1 MSGRD
6 LRIGE
11 RSVTVYEDGAQTG
24 PAILYHHGTPA
35 AGGPYPTWVD
45 DARGRGARL
54 ISYDRPGYG
63 GSSAVPGRTV
73 ADAAADSAAIMDAL
87 GIDDFVTWGIS
98 GGAPHALACAAFLP
112 DRVSAV
118 ACLGGIAPFDAPGL
132 NYFRGMG
139 EDNLIEFGL
148 AMAGREYLEPYLER
162 AAEQMMGALAGDL
175 ADEVASLVSAPD
187 RLALEAGVAEYWAAT
202 MPVNFAAGVGGWLDD
217 DLAFKTPFG
226 FALDTIAVPALVVHG
241 HQDQFV
247 PVDHGD
253 WLARIIPGAEAWIS
267 AEQGHLSLITSVIP
281 DVHAWLLERTAP

>member
-6 LRIGE
+6 LTIGE
-11 RSVTVYEDGAQTG
+11 RSITVYEDGAPTG

-35 AGGPYPTWVD
+35 AGGPYTTWVD
-45 DARGRGARL
+45 DALGRGARL

-98 GGAPHALACAAFLP
+98 GGAPHALACAALLP

-139 EDNLIEFGL
+139 EDNLIELGL
-148 AMAGREYLEPYLER
+148 TMAGREHLEPYLQST
-162 AAEQMMGALAGDL
+162 AEQMLAATALQMT
-175 ADEVASLVSAPD
+175 EEFASLVSPPD
-187 RLALEAGVAEYWAAT
+187 RVALESGVAEYWAQVLPT
-202 MPVNFAAGVGGWLDD
+202 TFAAGTAGWLDD
-217 DLAFKTPFG
+217 DFAFLAPFG
-226 FALDTIAVPALVVHG
+226 FALDTIAVPSLVVHG

-253 WLARIIPGAEAWIS
+253 WLARIIPGAEPWIS

-281 DVHAWLLERTAP
+281 DVHAWLLEHAAP